1 MQGNS
6 LALFLTVIAAALV
19 PGLLI
24 FLASVLGPKRMTP
37 VKALPFECGMPP
49 SGPAR
54 ERFPVKFYLI
64 GVLFLVFD
72 VELVFFYPWAVLY
85 DELAIFGFIEMMV
98 FILIVALALI
108 YAWKEEA
115 LEWR

>member
-1 MQGNS
+1 MQGNE
-6 LALFLTVIAAALV
+6 LALILTFIIAALI
-19 PGLLI
+19 PGFLI
-24 FLASVLGPKRMTP
+24 FLTSVLGPKRMNP

-54 ERFPVKFYLI
+54 DRFPIKFYLL

-72 VELVFFYPWAVLY
+72 VEVVFFYPWAVLY
-85 DELAIFGFIEMMV
+85 DELAIFGLMEMMV
-98 FILIVALALI
+98 FILIVAIALI

>member
-1 MQGNS
+1 MQGNT
-6 LALFLTVIAAALV
+6 LALVLTFTIAALI

-24 FLASVLGPKRMTP
+24 FLTSVLGPKRITA

-54 ERFPVKFYLI
+54 DRFPIKFYLV

-72 VELVFFYPWAVLY
+72 VEVVFFYPWAVLCR
-85 DELAIFGFIEMMV
+85 DLSVFGFLEMMV
-98 FILIVALALI
+98 FILIVALALVF
-108 YAWKEEA
+108 AWKEGA

>member
-1 MQGNS
+1 MQGYW
-6 LALFLTVIAAALV
+6 LALVLTFIIAALI

-24 FLASVLGPKRMTP
+24 FLTSVLGPTRVTP
-37 VKALPFECGMPP
+37 IKALPFECGMPP

-54 ERFPVKFYLI
+54 ERFPIKFYLI

-72 VELVFFYPWAVLY
+72 VEVVFFYPWAVLY
-85 DELAIFGFIEMMV
+85 NDLSVFGLMEMMV
-98 FILIVALALI
+98 FILIVGLALI
-108 YAWKEEA
+108 YAWKEGA

>member
-1 MQGNS
+1 MQGYW
-6 LALFLTVIAAALV
+6 LAVFLTFIIAALIA
-19 PGLLI
+19 GLLI
-24 FLASVLGPKRMTP
+24 FLTSVLGPKRINP

-54 ERFPVKFYLI
+54 ERFPIKFYLI

-72 VELVFFYPWAVLY
+72 VEVVFFYPWAVLY
-85 DELAIFGFIEMMV
+85 HKLALFGLLEMMV
-98 FILIVALALI
+98 FILIVGLALV
-108 YAWKEEA
+108 YVWKEGA

>member
-1 MQGNS
+1 MQGS
-6 LALFLTVIAAALV
+6 GLALVLTFTIAALI

-24 FLASVLGPKRMTP
+24 FLTSILGPKRMTP

-54 ERFPVKFYLI
+54 ERFPIKFYLI

-72 VELVFFYPWAVLY
+72 VEVVFFYPWAVLY
-85 DELAIFGFIEMMV
+85 NDLSIFGLIEMTV
-98 FILIVALALI
+98 FILILALALI
-108 YAWKEEA
+108 YAWKEGA